1 MTEVAQYSH
10 DNMPMADILS
20 EIRAMVSREAQSRYD
35 AERTVA
41 KRELLIL
48 RPEARVDLLLQEA
61 EPDIVVEATP
71 KVEAKPA
78 FKRVTAKELKA
89 SLEAEVFRAKLQETF
104 GIADGDGLED
114 LIRKVLREE
123 LRKSR

>member
-20 EIRAMVSREAQSRYD
+20 EIRAMVSREAQARYD

-48 RPEARVDLLLQEA
+48 RPEARIDLLLQEP
-61 EPDIVVEATP
+61 EQDIVVA
-71 KVEAKPA
+71 PA
-78 FKRVTAKELKA
+78 EPAPKRVTAAELKA
-89 SLEAEVFRAKLQETF
+89 SLEAEVFRAKMQESF
-104 GIADGDGLED
+104 GISDADELED

-123 LRKSR
+123 LRGRR

>member
-20 EIRAMVSREAQSRYD
+20 EIKAMVSREAQSRYD
-35 AERTVA
+35 TERTVA

-61 EPDIVVEATP
+61 EPDIVVE
-71 KVEAKPA
+71 PA
-78 FKRVTAKELKA
+78 PKRVTAKELKA
-89 SLEAEVFRAKLQETF
+89 SLEAEVFRAKLQESF
-104 GIADGDGLED
+104 GISDADELED
-114 LIRKVLREE
+114 LIRKVLRQE
-123 LRKSR
+123 LQGGL

>member
-20 EIRAMVSREAQSRYD
+20 EIRDMVSSEAQARYD
-35 AERTVA
+35 TERTVA

-61 EPDIVVEATP
+61 EPDIVVEPTP
-71 KVEAKPA
+71 KK
-78 FKRVTAKELKA
+78 VTAQELKD

-104 GIADGDGLED
+104 GISDAAELED
-114 LIRKVLREE
+114 LIRKVLRQE
-123 LRKSR
+123 LQGNL

>member
-20 EIRAMVSREAQSRYD
+20 EIREMVSREAQARYD
-35 AERTVA
+35 TERTVA

-61 EPDIVVEATP
+61 EPDIVVE
-71 KVEAKPA
+71 PA
-78 FKRVTAKELKA
+78 PKRVTAKALKA
-89 SLEAEVFRAKLQETF
+89 SLEEEVFKAKLKESF
-104 GIADGDGLED
+104 GISEASELEE

-123 LRKSR
+123 LRAAR

>member
-20 EIRAMVSREAQSRYD
+20 EIREMVSREAQSRYD
-35 AERTVA
+35 EERTEA

-48 RPEARVDLLLQEA
+48 RPEARVDLLLQEP
-61 EPDIVVEATP
+61 EPDIVVEP
-71 KVEAKPA
+71 
-78 FKRVTAKELKA
+78 KRVTAEELKA
-89 SLEAEVFRAKLQETF
+89 SLEEEVFKAKLRESF
-104 GIADGDGLED
+104 GISEAAELED

-123 LRKSR
+123 LRAAR

>member
-20 EIRAMVSREAQSRYD
+20 EIRDMVSREAQTRYD
-35 AERTVA
+35 TERTVA

-48 RPEARVDLLLQEA
+48 RPEARVDLLLQES
-61 EPDIVVEATP
+61 EPDIVVE
-71 KVEAKPA
+71 PA
-78 FKRVTAKELKA
+78 PRRVTAAELKA
-89 SLEAEVFRAKLQETF
+89 SLEAEVFRAKMQESF
-104 GIADGDGLED
+104 GISDAHELED

-123 LRKSR
+123 LRARR

>member
-1 MTEVAQYSH
+1 MTDVAQYSH
-10 DNMPMADILS
+10 DNMPMAEIMA
-20 EIRAMVSREAQSRYD
+20 EIRATISREAQARYD

-61 EPDIVVEATP
+61 TPDIVVEPAP
-71 KVEAKPA
+71 KPKHVS
-78 FKRVTAKELKA
+78 AKELTS

-104 GIADGDGLED
+104 GISDADALED
-114 LIRKVLREE
+114 LIRKVLRQE
-123 LRKSR
+123 LGSIY

>member
-20 EIRAMVSREAQSRYD
+20 EIRDMVSREAQARYD
-35 AERTVA
+35 TERTVA

-61 EPDIVVEATP
+61 EPDIVVE
-71 KVEAKPA
+71 PA
-78 FKRVTAKELKA
+78 PKRVTAAELKA
-89 SLEAEVFRAKLQETF
+89 SLEAEVFRAKMQESF
-104 GIADGDGLED
+104 GISDADELED

-123 LRKSR
+123 MRASR

>member
-20 EIRAMVSREAQSRYD
+20 EIREMVSREAQARYD
-35 AERTVA
+35 SERTVA

-61 EPDIVVEATP
+61 EPDIVVE
-71 KVEAKPA
+71 PA
-78 FKRVTAKELKA
+78 PKRVTAAELKA
-89 SLEAEVFRAKLQETF
+89 SLEEEVFKVKLRESF
-104 GIADGDGLED
+104 GISEASELED

-123 LRKSR
+123 LRAAR

>member
-20 EIRAMVSREAQSRYD
+20 EIRAMVSREAQTRHN

-48 RPEARVDLLLQEA
+48 RPETRVDLLMQ
-61 EPDIVVEATP
+61 EPDIVVAPAP
-71 KVEAKPA
+71 KQI
-78 FKRVTAKELKA
+78 TAAELKA
-89 SLEAEVFRAKLQETF
+89 SLEGEVFRAKLQETF
-104 GIADGDGLED
+104 GISDGTELED

-123 LRKSR
+123 LRGSR

>member
-10 DNMPMADILS
+10 DNMPMADILA
-20 EIRAMVSREAQSRYD
+20 EIREMVSREAQARYD
-35 AERTVA
+35 KERTVA

-61 EPDIVVEATP
+61 APDIVVEP
-71 KVEAKPA
+71 VP
-78 FKRVTAKELKA
+78 KRVTAKELKA

-104 GIADGDGLED
+104 GISDADALED
-114 LIRKVLREE
+114 LIKKVLRQE
-123 LRKSR
+123 LGDIC